1 MSYSVREYIPP
12 PIRCFKCQRF
22 CHVASQ
28 CRDKIRCAKF
38 GGDHEYDKWDKDAVL
53 KCCNCVGNHSAA
65 YGGCEKHKEARE
77 VQKVKIINKVS
88 YAGATKKI

>member
-77 VQKVKIINKVS
+77 VQKVKIVNKVC
-88 YAGATKKI
+88 YAEAIKKI